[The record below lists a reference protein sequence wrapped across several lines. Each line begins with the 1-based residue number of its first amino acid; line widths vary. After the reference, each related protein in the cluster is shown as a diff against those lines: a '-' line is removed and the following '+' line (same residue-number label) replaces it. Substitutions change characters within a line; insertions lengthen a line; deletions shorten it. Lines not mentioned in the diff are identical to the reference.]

1 MKKIIL
7 NQKSYFL
14 YDEMVLFKHE
24 FEKIKFDNC
33 DVVLFPPMLY
43 IPMFRNT
50 DVLLGA
56 QNFYS
61 SKRGSFTG
69 EINLEQLKD
78 SNVKYT
84 MIAHHERR
92 RLMSETSYDTKEKLF
107 KSLTNHF
114 NTLLYIVETTRT
126 KYAFNHI
133 KREINLYLK
142 GLDKND
148 LKYLTIVYD
157 PNWAIGSCDVTD
169 VNKIAKMIKR
179 IKIYIKNIYH
189 VNISVLFGGI
199 VNKGNIKEIY
209 DISDGI
215 VLGKVS
221 TNIKELVKLID
232 FAIKEH

>member
-24 FEKIKFDNC
+24 FEKLKFKDC
-33 DVVLFPPMLY
+33 EVVLFPPVMY

-50 DVLLGA
+50 DFLLGS

-84 MIAHHERR
+84 MIAHYERR
-92 RLMSETSYDTKEKLF
+92 RLMNETSYDTKEKLF

-114 NTLLYIVETTRT
+114 NTLLYIGDYTRT
-126 KYAFNHI
+126 KFAFNHI
-133 KREINLYLK
+133 KRDINLYLK

-148 LKYLTIVYD
+148 LKYLSLVYD
-157 PNWAIGSCDVTD
+157 PNWAIGSDATD

-199 VNKGNIKEIY
+199 VHENNINDIY
-209 DISDGI
+209 NICDGI
-215 VLGKVS
+215 VLGKVC
-221 TNIKELVKLID
+221 TDIKSLRKLLKCI
-232 FAIKEH
+232 IEEQ

>member
-24 FEKIKFDNC
+24 FKKIKFKEC
-33 DVVLFPPMLY
+33 EVVLFPPIIY
-43 IPMFRNT
+43 IPMFRDT
-50 DVLLGA
+50 DFSLGT
-56 QNFYS
+56 QNFFS
-61 SKRGSFTG
+61 IKRGSFTG
-69 EINLEQLKD
+69 EVNLEQLKD

-84 MIAHHERR
+84 MIGHHERR
-92 RLMSETSYDTKEKLF
+92 RLMNETSYDTKEKLF
-107 KSLTNHF
+107 KSINNHF
-114 NTLLYIVETTRT
+114 NTLLYIGESTKS

-148 LKYLTIVYD
+148 LKYLSIVYD
-157 PNWAIGSCDVTD
+157 PNWTIGSNAPVD
-169 VNKIAKMIKR
+169 VNKIVKMIKR

-189 VNISVLFGGI
+189 VNISVLYGGN
-199 VNKGNIKEIY
+199 VNDENVKDIY
-209 DISDGI
+209 DACDGL

-221 TNIKELVKLID
+221 TNIPELRKLLYFVID
-232 FAIKEH
+232 

>member
-7 NQKSYFL
+7 NQKSYLL

-24 FEKIKFDNC
+24 FEKLEFNNSEI
-33 DVVLFPPMLY
+33 VLFPPLLY
-43 IPMFRNT
+43 LTMFRNT
-50 DVLLGA
+50 DFLLGA

-78 SNVKYT
+78 TNVRYT
-84 MIAHHERR
+84 MVGHHERR
-92 RLMSETSYDTKEKLF
+92 RLMNETSFDTKEKLF

-114 NTLLYIVETTRT
+114 NTLLYIGETTKT
-126 KYAFNHI
+126 KYAFNHV

-157 PNWAIGSCDVTD
+157 PNWTIGSAITD
-169 VNKIAKMIKR
+169 VNKISKMIKR

-199 VNKGNIKEIY
+199 VNETNINDIY
-209 DISDGI
+209 KVSDGV

-221 TNIKELVKLID
+221 TDIKELRKILKC
-232 FAIKEH
+232 IKEEQ

>member
-14 YDEMVLFKHE
+14 YDDMVLFKHE
-24 FEKIKFDNC
+24 FEKLDFKGCEI
-33 DVVLFPPMLY
+33 VLFPPMLY
-43 IPMFRNT
+43 IPMFRDT
-50 DVLLGA
+50 KFSLGA

-78 SNVKYT
+78 CGVKYT

-92 RLMSETSYDTKEKLF
+92 RLMNETSYDTKEKLF
-107 KSLTNHF
+107 KSLNNHF
-114 NTLLYIVETTRT
+114 NTLLYIGENTKS

-133 KREINLYLK
+133 KRELNLYLK

-157 PNWAIGSCDVTD
+157 PNWAIGGSELLD
-169 VNKIAKMIKR
+169 VNKISKMIKR

-189 VNISVLFGGI
+189 VNISVFYGGI
-199 VNKGNIKEIY
+199 VNKDNIK
-209 DISDGI
+209 DIFDVCDGV

-221 TNIKELVKLID
+221 TKINELRELLKSVV
-232 FAIKEH
+232 EY

>member
-7 NQKSYFL
+7 NQKSYLL

-24 FEKIKFDNC
+24 LEKCKYNDC
-33 DVVLFPPMLY
+33 ELVLFPPLLY
-43 IPMFRNT
+43 LTMFRNT
-50 DVLLGA
+50 DFLLGS

-61 SKRGSFTG
+61 TKRGSFTG

-78 SNVKYT
+78 ANVKYV
-84 MIAHHERR
+84 MVGHHERR
-92 RLMSETSYDTKEKLF
+92 RLMNETSFDTKEKLF
-107 KSLTNHF
+107 KALTNHF
-114 NTLLYIVETTRT
+114 NTLLYIGETTKS
-126 KYAFNHI
+126 KYAFNHV

-142 GLDKND
+142 GLDKSD

-157 PNWAIGSCDVTD
+157 PNWVIGSDATD
-169 VNKIAKMIKR
+169 VNKISKMIKR

-199 VNKGNIKEIY
+199 VHENNIKDIY
-209 DISDGI
+209 NNSDGI

-221 TNIKELVKLID
+221 TDIKGFRKLLKCI
-232 FAIKEH
+232 IEEQ

>member
-7 NQKSYFL
+7 NQKSYLL

-24 FEKIKFDNC
+24 LEKLEFNNSEI
-33 DVVLFPPMLY
+33 VLFPPLLY
-43 IPMFRNT
+43 LTMFRNT
-50 DVLLGA
+50 DFLLGA

-78 SNVKYT
+78 TNVKYT
-84 MIAHHERR
+84 MVGHHERR
-92 RLMSETSYDTKEKLF
+92 RLMNETSFDTKEKLF

-114 NTLLYIVETTRT
+114 NTLLYIGETTKT
-126 KYAFNHI
+126 KYAFNHV

-157 PNWAIGSCDVTD
+157 PNWTIGSAITD
-169 VNKIAKMIKR
+169 VNKISKMIKR

-199 VNKGNIKEIY
+199 VNETNINDIY
-209 DISDGI
+209 KVSDGL

-221 TNIKELVKLID
+221 TDIKELRKILNC
-232 FAIKEH
+232 IK

>member
-7 NQKSYFL
+7 NQKSYLL

-24 FEKIKFDNC
+24 FEKLEFNNSEI
-33 DVVLFPPMLY
+33 VLFPPLLY
-43 IPMFRNT
+43 LTMFRNT
-50 DVLLGA
+50 DFLLGA

-78 SNVKYT
+78 TNVKYT
-84 MIAHHERR
+84 MVGHHERR
-92 RLMSETSYDTKEKLF
+92 RLMNETSFDTKEKLF

-114 NTLLYIVETTRT
+114 NTLLYIGEATKT
-126 KYAFNHI
+126 KYAFNHV

-157 PNWAIGSCDVTD
+157 PNWTIGSAITD
-169 VNKIAKMIKR
+169 VNKISKMIKR

-199 VNKGNIKEIY
+199 VNETNINDIY
-209 DISDGI
+209 KVSDGV

-221 TNIKELVKLID
+221 TDIKELRKILNC
-232 FAIKEH
+232 IKEEQ

>member
-7 NQKSYFL
+7 NQKSYLL

-24 FEKIKFDNC
+24 FEKLEFNNSEI
-33 DVVLFPPMLY
+33 VLFPPLLY
-43 IPMFRNT
+43 LTMFRNT
-50 DVLLGA
+50 DFLLGA

-78 SNVKYT
+78 TNVKYT
-84 MIAHHERR
+84 MVGHHERR
-92 RLMSETSYDTKEKLF
+92 RLMNETSFDTKEKLF

-114 NTLLYIVETTRT
+114 NTLLYIGETTKT
-126 KYAFNHI
+126 KYAFNHV

-157 PNWAIGSCDVTD
+157 PNWTIGSAITD
-169 VNKIAKMIKR
+169 VNKISKMIKR

-199 VNKGNIKEIY
+199 VNETNINDIY
-209 DISDGI
+209 KVSDGL

-221 TNIKELVKLID
+221 TDIKELRKILNC
-232 FAIKEH
+232 IKEEQ

>member
-7 NQKSYFL
+7 NQKSYLL
-14 YDEMVLFKHE
+14 YNEMVLFKHE
-24 FEKIKFDNC
+24 FEKMKFKDC
-33 DVVLFPPMLY
+33 EVVLFPPVIY

-50 DVLLGA
+50 DFLLGS

-92 RLMSETSYDTKEKLF
+92 KLMNETSFDTKEKLF
-107 KSLTNHF
+107 KSLNNHF
-114 NTLLYIVETTRT
+114 NTLLYIGENT
-126 KYAFNHI
+126 KTKFAFSHV
-133 KREINLYLK
+133 KRELNLYLK

-148 LKYLTIVYD
+148 LKYLSIIYD
-157 PNWAIGSCDVTD
+157 PNWAIGGYDVVD
-169 VNKIAKMIKR
+169 VNKISKMIKR

-189 VNISVLFGGI
+189 VNISVLYGGI
-199 VNKGNIKEIY
+199 VNKNNIQSIY
-209 DISDGI
+209 DICDGI

-221 TNIKELVKLID
+221 TNINELRKLLSFI
-232 FAIKEH
+232 IE

>member
-24 FEKIKFDNC
+24 FEKLKFNEC
-33 DVVLFPPMLY
+33 EVVLFPPIIY

-50 DVLLGA
+50 NFLLGA

-92 RLMSETSYDTKEKLF
+92 RLMNETSYETKEKLF

-114 NTLLYIVETTRT
+114 NTLLYIGENTKS

-133 KREINLYLK
+133 KRELNLYLK
-142 GLDKND
+142 GLDKTD

-157 PNWAIGSCDVTD
+157 PNWAIGGVEVVD

-189 VNISVLFGGI
+189 VNISVLYGGI
-199 VNKGNIKEIY
+199 VNNDNIKDIY
-209 DISDGI
+209 NICDGI

-221 TNIKELVKLID
+221 TNIKDLRNLLD
-232 FAIKEH
+232 FIIK